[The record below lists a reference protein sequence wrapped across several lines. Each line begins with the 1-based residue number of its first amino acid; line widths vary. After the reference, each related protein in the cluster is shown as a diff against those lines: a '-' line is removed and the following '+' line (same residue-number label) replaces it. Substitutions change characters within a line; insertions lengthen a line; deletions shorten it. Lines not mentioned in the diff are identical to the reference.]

1 MPFAVAEHIV
11 VCCKCCK
18 FSCSSPRDSDEDKEA
33 FSFNLCSDG
42 DGLLLH
48 GTYTQRVVHTTLY
61 LDLLE
66 EDVEAATAPY
76 NFNHITLFW
85 LHKNFLTVPIFKK
98 FRIWFTVNPGT
109 PLKIAQFKNNL
120 YLINMR
126 TLGTEILLWNGNQN
140 VSIESTTSYA
150 LSYLAHTS
158 FINIKTSSQIS
169 ASPVFPPQRTNH
181 SINTDYYR
189 KNTWIYDP
197 RSTN

>member
-1 MPFAVAEHIV
+1 MNLKSTCLVKNMIIILNVNVVSFAVVEHIV

-76 NFNHITLFW
+76 NFNHITLF
-85 LHKNFLTVPIFKK
+85 
-98 FRIWFTVNPGT
+98 
-109 PLKIAQFKNNL
+109 
-120 YLINMR
+120 
-126 TLGTEILLWNGNQN
+126 
-140 VSIESTTSYA
+140 
-150 LSYLAHTS
+150 
-158 FINIKTSSQIS
+158 
-169 ASPVFPPQRTNH
+169 
-181 SINTDYYR
+181 
-189 KNTWIYDP
+189 
-197 RSTN
+197 

>member
-85 LHKNFLTVPIFKK
+85 LHRNFRTVPSVWKSFVFDAHSNPSWRMHKL
-98 FRIWFTVNPGT
+98 RINS
-109 PLKIAQFKNNL
+109 
-120 YLINMR
+120 YLINKYENCSR
-126 TLGTEILLWNGNQN
+126 NRNI
-140 VSIESTTSYA
+140 A
-150 LSYLAHTS
+150 L
-158 FINIKTSSQIS
+158 K
-169 ASPVFPPQRTNH
+169 
-181 SINTDYYR
+181 
-189 KNTWIYDP
+189 W
-197 RSTN
+197 